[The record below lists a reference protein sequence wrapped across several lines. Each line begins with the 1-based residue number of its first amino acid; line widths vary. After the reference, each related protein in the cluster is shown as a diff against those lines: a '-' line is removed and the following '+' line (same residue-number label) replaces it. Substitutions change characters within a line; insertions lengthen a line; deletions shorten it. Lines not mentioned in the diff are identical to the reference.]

1 MKLSEFKNHLTNLTE
16 INFQTPNGDL
26 VAQHFHV
33 TEVGLTTKNFID
45 CGGTVRLDK
54 TVSMQLWVEQ
64 DTDHRLVPEKLL
76 RIIDLSK
83 KLYEDENLELE
94 VEYQTDTI
102 GQYGLQFNGK
112 AFVLTNK
119 QTACLATDAC
129 GITPKQKQP
138 IAMNVI
144 NSCTPGGG
152 CC

>member
-33 TEVGLTTKNFID
+33 TEVGLTTKHFID

-54 TVSMQLWVEQ
+54 TVSMQLWVDQ

-76 RIIDLSK
+76 RIIDLSE
-83 KLYEDENLELE
+83 KLYEDENLELD

-102 GQYGLQFNGK
+102 GRYGLQFNGK
-112 AFVLTNK
+112 VFVLTNK
-119 QTACLATDAC
+119 YTACLAEDAC

-138 IAMNVI
+138 IAINVI
-144 NSCTPGGG
+144 NNCTPGGG